1 MPCVRLNVLPKT
13 YAGSEPQF
21 PPPVRLTFHMI
32 VFSICY
38 PSSFFLSQIEK
49 QMPRVAFESSLKCW
63 ACRGLGSQH
72 NKARALA
79 SACGRQGCK
88 CAWVISITTAL
99 TRAEEPLL
107 WYHVVIFMGPS
118 IFQFNKE
125 NLKNT
130 SLFSSFL
137 FSYLGNVFLCYTDFQ
152 ISWCRIW
159 FGETRAR
166 PDILFY

>member
-21 PPPVRLTFHMI
+21 PPLVRLTFHMI
-32 VFSICY
+32 FFSICY

-79 SACGRQGCK
+79 SACGRQGYK
-88 CAWVISITTAL
+88 CAWVISITSAL

-137 FSYLGNVFLCYTDFQ
+137 FSYLRNVFLCYTDFQ